1 MNEQILSMLQALEKR
16 IEELDKKYN
25 HPALRNGKGVDENGA
40 SILGIADLADENSS
54 AIEELAGMI
63 GDLEERVAALEERE

>member
-25 HPALRNGKGVDENGA
+25 HPTLRNGKGVDENGA
-40 SILGIADLADENSS
+40 SILDIADLADENSS